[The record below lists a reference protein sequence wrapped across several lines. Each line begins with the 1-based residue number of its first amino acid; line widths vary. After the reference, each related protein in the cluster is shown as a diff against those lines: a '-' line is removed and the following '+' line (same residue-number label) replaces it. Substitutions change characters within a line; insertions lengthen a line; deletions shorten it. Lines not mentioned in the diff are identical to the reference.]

1 MTARHDS
8 PADCWNYTGV
18 SGDRSCVDLERLVH
32 CRNCAAYTNVAHQTL
47 HAPVEA
53 AYQDFWAA
61 HLSRV
66 PPVDET
72 ADSAAVV
79 FRVAAEWL
87 AVPAAMVR
95 SVAPCAPVHRIP
107 HRNAPGLLGVVNVG
121 GRLLPA
127 VSLAAVLGIDA
138 GQAPAIGERHVF
150 ARLLVVQA
158 GNQPCAL
165 PVAELDGVL
174 RFAAARLVAPA
185 ETVERPRPQH
195 LDGVLAHRG
204 TQVGVVNGAQLVQRI
219 MELLR

>member
-1 MTARHDS
+1 MSARHAA
-8 PADCWNYTGV
+8 PTACWHVTGV
-18 SGDRSCVDLERLVH
+18 SGDRSCADLERLAH
-32 CRNCAAYTNVAHQTL
+32 CRNCAAYTDVAHQLL
-47 HAPVEA
+47 HTPVEA
-53 AYQDFWAA
+53 GYQESWAA
-61 HLSRV
+61 HLSQV
-66 PPVDET
+66 APADEP

-79 FRVAAEWL
+79 LRVAAEWL

-127 VSLAAVLGIDA
+127 VSLAAVLGID
-138 GQAPAIGERHVF
+138 GRHSPAIGDRHVF

-158 GNQPCAL
+158 GSQPCAL

-185 ETVERPRPQH
+185 ETVERQRPH

-204 TQVGVVNGAQLVQRI
+204 MQVGVLNGALLARRI

>member
-1 MTARHDS
+1 MSVRHDC
-8 PADCWNYTGV
+8 AAGWKDTGV
-18 SGDRSCVDLERLVH
+18 PGERSCANLARLAH
-32 CRNCAAYTNVAHQTL
+32 CRNCAAYTDVAHQLL
-47 HAPVEA
+47 HTPVEDG
-53 AYQDFWAA
+53 YRDFWAA
-61 HLSRV
+61 QLSQA
-66 PPVDET
+66 PSPDEP

-79 FRVAAEWL
+79 FRVAGEWL

-95 SVAPCAPVHRIP
+95 SVAPCAPMHRIP
-107 HRNAPGLLGVVNVG
+107 HRNAHGLLGVVNVG

-127 VSLAAVLGIDA
+127 ASLEAILAVDA
-138 GQAPAIGERHVF
+138 GHAPVIGGRHVF

-174 RFAAARLVAPA
+174 RFASSRLLAPA
-185 ETVERPRPQH
+185 ETVERPRPRH

-204 TQVGVVNGAQLVQRI
+204 TQVGVINGPLLAQRI